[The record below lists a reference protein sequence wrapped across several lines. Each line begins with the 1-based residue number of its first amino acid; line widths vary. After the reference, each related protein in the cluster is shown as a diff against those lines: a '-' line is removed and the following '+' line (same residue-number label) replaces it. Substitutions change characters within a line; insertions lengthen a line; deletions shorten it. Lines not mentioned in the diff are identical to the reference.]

1 MKNQLTILGVV
12 LVLLMGTVY
21 GASAS
26 KETTLGFI
34 YMGDNG
40 PFTEPAVEF
49 AEQTFAITVLERNS
63 LTSGDL
69 AQFSVVWWH
78 EGDTDPG
85 ALTDQEIQAF
95 LDYAEAGGAIL
106 LTGWAIR
113 YATPLGLEDVEA
125 RQFGPVE
132 ADGTNVGI
140 TLLDEMM
147 NLPLWDGLTNIDGDP
162 PQAGDRVQ
170 VNSTGY
176 PKSGD
181 YFANLWKNFITVAN
195 AWGPPA
201 NDWGDQIAAFG
212 YWEAGDGK
220 VFNMNWR
227 LPNFHENNED
237 IEMLETLT
245 ENVIDW
251 LASESAFAAVE
262 PSGKLATTWGHV
274 K

>member
-1 MKNQLTILGVV
+1 MKNLSTFIFIVV
-12 LVLLMGTVY
+12 ISLGTVY

-26 KETTLGFI
+26 KQTKLGFI

-40 PFTEPAVEF
+40 PFTELALEF
-49 AEQTFAITVLERNS
+49 AEETFDTTVLEQKS
-63 LTSGDL
+63 LTTVDL
-69 AQFSVVWWH
+69 RRYAVVWWH

-85 ALTDQEIQAF
+85 ALTNKELKAF

-113 YATPLGLEDVEA
+113 YATPLGLEDAEA

-132 ADGTNVGI
+132 DDGSNVGI
-140 TLLDEMM
+140 ILLDEWMA
-147 NLPLWDGLTNIDGDP
+147 LPLWDGLENIDGDTP
-162 PQAGDRVQ
+162 KAGDRIQ

-181 YFANLWKNFITVAN
+181 YYDKIWKNFITVAH
-195 AWGPPA
+195 AWEGGT
-201 NDWGDQIAAFG
+201 DYTDRIAAFG

-227 LPNFHENNED
+227 LPNFHKNNKD
-237 IEMLETLT
+237 IETLQTLT
-245 ENVIDW
+245 ENLIEW
-251 LASESAFAAVE
+251 LASESVFAAVS
-262 PSGKLATTWGHV
+262 PSGKLTTTWAQI
-274 K
+274 KK